1 MMRIPP
7 KQIIFFVFAIAS
19 LCCAQMVLKGPANVK
34 LTMDE
39 DSIVNRAFL
48 VYDNS
53 LPKSEPAI
61 QEEKTSL
68 EQENKSVEAEVS
80 DIEYWQKRNTRAAEI
95 AEKAGCTSATV
106 VAMGL
111 FLSAGQL
118 LFNPNSLSLTN
129 PSIPCW

>member
-1 MMRIPP
+1 MMRIPL
-7 KQIIFFVFAIAS
+7 KQMIISVFAIAS

-68 EQENKSVEAEVS
+68 EQKNKSVEAEVS
-80 DIEYWQKRNTRAAEI
+80 DVEYWQKRNTRGAEI

-106 VAMGL
+106 VALGL

>member
-1 MMRIPP
+1 MMRFPL
-7 KQIIFFVFAIAS
+7 KQTIFFVLAIAS

-39 DSIVNRAFL
+39 DPIVNRAFL

-80 DIEYWQKRNTRAAEI
+80 DVEYWQKRNTRGAEI

-106 VAMGL
+106 VALGL
-111 FLSAGQL
+111 LLSSTQL
-118 LFNPNSLSLTN
+118 LFNPDKISLTN